1 MPRVTFV
8 LTDGARQEIDAP
20 AGDTLLEIAWNNH
33 IDIEGA
39 CGGVMA
45 CSTCHIIVEGAYFG
59 RLEAPS
65 QEEDEMLDLAWGL
78 KPTSRLGCQIIL
90 TDALDGL
97 VVHLPAS
104 TNNQLGD

>member
-8 LTDGARQEIDAP
+8 LVDGTRRDIEAP
-20 AGDTLLEIAWNNH
+20 AGETLLEIAWNNH

-45 CSTCHIIVEGAYFG
+45 CSTCHVIVENSYFHK
-59 RLEAPS
+59 LNPPS

-78 KPTSRLGCQIIL
+78 TATSRLGCQIVL

-97 VVHLPAS
+97 VVHLPAETHS
-104 TNNQLGD
+104 QLDA